1 MIPSGLRIDPDTA
14 APVILL
20 LVADDPK
27 SEFRGDQFTRDCC
40 SRETRQAADLGKGE
54 THEISGTQGVPGTMA
69 VEHHFLK
76 GLVQTPDLE
85 NDMTNQNNPSGQKD
99 QQQKHQNQPQ
109 SGQQKDQQQRQGGQQ
124 DRDQQSGKPS
134 DQQNKQR

>member
-27 SEFRGDQFTRDCC
+27 SEFRGDQFTQGYC

-54 THEISGTQGVPGTMA
+54 THETSGTQGVPGTMA

-76 GLVQTPDLE
+76 GLVQPLTWR
-85 NDMTNQNNPSGQKD
+85 MT
-99 QQQKHQNQPQ
+99 
-109 SGQQKDQQQRQGGQQ
+109 
-124 DRDQQSGKPS
+124 
-134 DQQNKQR
+134 